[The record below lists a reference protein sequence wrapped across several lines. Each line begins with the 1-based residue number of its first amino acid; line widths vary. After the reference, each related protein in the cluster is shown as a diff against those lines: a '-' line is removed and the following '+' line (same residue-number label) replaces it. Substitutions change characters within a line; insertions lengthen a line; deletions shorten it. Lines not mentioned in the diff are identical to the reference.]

1 MLTYLVPHMAPR
13 VTLPLALLT
22 LTSPLMAGP
31 LDAWLAPDDAVTL
44 SGSFRARYESASAPF
59 RANGVGSD
67 QILLLQTTLKAEAK
81 TDNFSGV
88 VEVRDSRQELADAGT
103 SLSSSSVNPL
113 DILQAYATWRK
124 GYTEVKLGRQTLDL
138 GSKRLV
144 ERGSFSN
151 VSNAFTG
158 ALVQTKVDDFNVQA
172 FYLLPVNRLP
182 SSRADLLDNRALPD
196 DQDAAVR
203 LFGIHLQRSDLPLNS
218 RGEAYVLGFKEED
231 RARLATRNRELYTP
245 GLRWY
250 RAPATN
256 TVDFDLEAVGQFGQ
270 THASTSASD
279 TTNLEVQA
287 WMAHAE
293 VGYTWDHAS
302 QPRLAAMLEY
312 ASGDEDPS
320 DRSFERF
327 DPLFGARRSEFG
339 PTSTYGA
346 FARANTISPGLRFT
360 AKPAAAWRVQ
370 AAHRVHWLASDT
382 DTWTTANLRDESGN
396 SGNYLG
402 QQTEIFATWE
412 ALPKRLTLEAGIA
425 HLWKGDFAKDAP
437 NAPASNNPTFAY
449 LQATATF

>member
-1 MLTYLVPHMAPR
+1 MAPR

-22 LTSPLMAGP
+22 LTSSLAAGP
-31 LDAWLAPDDAVTL
+31 LDTWLTPDEAVTL

-81 TDNFSGV
+81 AENFSGV

-103 SLSSSSVNPL
+103 SLSSSSINPL
-113 DILQAYATWRK
+113 DVLQAYATWRK

-203 LFGIHLQRSDLPLNS
+203 LFGVHVQHNALPLNS
-218 RGEAYVLGFKEED
+218 FGEAYVLGFKEED
-231 RARLATRNRELYTP
+231 RGTLATRNRELYTT
-245 GLRWY
+245 GLRWS
-250 RAPATN
+250 RAPAKN
-256 TVDFDLEAVGQFGQ
+256 NVDFDVEAVVQLGQ

-279 TTNLEVQA
+279 TTNLDVQA
-287 WMAHAE
+287 WMAHVE
-293 VGYTWDHAS
+293 MGYTWNHSA

-312 ASGDEDPS
+312 ASGDEDPT
-320 DRSFERF
+320 DGSFERF

-346 FARANTISPGLRFT
+346 FARTNTISPGLRFT

-370 AAHRVHWLASDT
+370 AAHRIHWLAEAK
-382 DTWTTANLRDESGN
+382 DTWTTANLRDASGN
-396 SGNYLG
+396 SGRFVG
-402 QQTEIFATWE
+402 QQTEVFATWE
-412 ALPKRLTLEAGIA
+412 ALPKRLTLEAGVA

-449 LQATATF
+449 LQAVAMF